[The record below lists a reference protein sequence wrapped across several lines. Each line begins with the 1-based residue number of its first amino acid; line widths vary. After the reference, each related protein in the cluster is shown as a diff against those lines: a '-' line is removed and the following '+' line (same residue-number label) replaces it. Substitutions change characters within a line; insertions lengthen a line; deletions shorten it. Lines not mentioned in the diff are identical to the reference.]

1 MPSNQQAFITSQV
14 SVQLIEQQWQIK
26 VSLVKATGHNV
37 LNFSH
42 LPAFHLQSSPP
53 IYVID
58 GSGLW
63 ITKHCKLKPKER
75 RELSFWSSPPISDQN
90 TQDIWNSSTDPGN
103 ILFYSC
109 TLTPLRLP
117 HALLRGHTDFS
128 PQQIQFFSSSFS
140 TTRKW
145 KEHKRHAALSECAGG
160 FLTPLSLT
168 EGGTS
173 PLTTMEIMSNLARA
187 VPGPYLEMLPTSV
200 WLSKL
205 YGASFDLP
213 HHPCPLILSHL
224 VPTCQAPTK
233 QFPRGSSHL
242 AKR

>member
-26 VSLVKATGHNV
+26 VGLVKATGRNV

-109 TLTPLRLP
+109 TLTPLS
-117 HALLRGHTDFS
+117 LLLTFPPNKS
-128 PQQIQFFSSSFS
+128 NFFLLFLKQESGKN
-140 TTRKW
+140 TRDMQPK
-145 KEHKRHAALSECAGG
+145 
-160 FLTPLSLT
+160 
-168 EGGTS
+168 
-173 PLTTMEIMSNLARA
+173 
-187 VPGPYLEMLPTSV
+187 
-200 WLSKL
+200 
-205 YGASFDLP
+205 
-213 HHPCPLILSHL
+213 
-224 VPTCQAPTK
+224 
-233 QFPRGSSHL
+233 
-242 AKR
+242 